1 MKIYLT
7 NLGKYNEGELVGEW
21 VELPASQEEL
31 EKVFERIGINEE
43 YEEYFITDYECDLYE
58 VGEYENVDKLND
70 IAERIKELD
79 EEGSKVVKALIQKLD
94 YTLDETIDKVNSGD
108 YMIYNDCENMTDV
121 AYQVVEECGYLENV
135 PDNVA
140 RYFDYESFGRE
151 LGIGGNYIFLDGSE
165 VIEICQK

>member
-1 MKIYLT
+1 MKIFLT
-7 NLGKYNEGELVGEW
+7 NLGKYNEGELIGEW
-21 VELPASQEEL
+21 VELPVSQEEL
-31 EKVFERIGINEE
+31 KKVFERIGINEE

-58 VGEYENVDKLND
+58 VAEYENLDTLNE
-70 IAERIKELD
+70 IAERIEELD
-79 EEGSKVVKALIQKLD
+79 EEESKVVKALMPQLG
-94 YTLDETIDKVNSGD
+94 YTLDEAIDKVSSGD

-151 LGIGGNYIFLDGSE
+151 LEIEGNYIFLDGSE